1 MGASRPGGAH
11 GSSSK
16 CLGDGRAVVLSHGA
30 TLCHGGVGNA
40 TIPVGHGVI
49 WGTQCPVSKDSG
61 VNHSGKCG
69 EQPFEEE

>member
-1 MGASRPGGAH
+1 
-11 GSSSK
+11 
-16 CLGDGRAVVLSHGA
+16 VVLSHGA

-40 TIPVGHGVI
+40 TVPVGHGVI